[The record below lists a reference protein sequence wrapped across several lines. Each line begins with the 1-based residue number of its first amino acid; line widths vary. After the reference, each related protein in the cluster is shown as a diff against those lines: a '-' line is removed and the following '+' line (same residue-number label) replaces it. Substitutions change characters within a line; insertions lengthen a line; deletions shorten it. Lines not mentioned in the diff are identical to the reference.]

1 MSLDAGDEQRWNELQ
16 LAAQELEAQDAE
28 YAKAGAR
35 MAGTMQEAHAAADA
49 LRAFETADA
58 AAARGGGGAA
68 PGEAD
73 SLVPLGLGLYARAR
87 ISYGS
92 GVIVGIGADASA
104 ERGVRAALDHVEA
117 RIKEIEVA
125 AQDVNARRAELAK
138 QGQLVRQEMDSVMRR
153 VAGAAGPAAAAPA
166 PAEGRA

>member
-49 LRAFETADA
+49 LRAFEAADA
-58 AAARGGGGAA
+58 AAARGGGAA

-92 GVIVGIGADASA
+92 GVIVGISADASA

>member
-1 MSLDAGDEQRWNELQ
+1 MSLDAADEQRWNELQ

-49 LRAFETADA
+49 LRAFEAADA
-58 AAARGGGGAA
+58 AAAQGGGAA

-73 SLVPLGLGLYARAR
+73 SLVPLGLGLYAKAR

-92 GVIVGIGADASA
+92 GVVVGIGADASA

-125 AQDVNARRAELAK
+125 AQDVNARRTELAR
-138 QGQLVRQEMDSVMRR
+138 QGQLVRQEMDAVMRR